1 MIKEYQDKIDEMN
14 HMLNDPDALKK
25 KLKGLNPND
34 TDDELKRKLKE
45 YEMQLANMNESLVD
59 KEKLIDDQNSE
70 QNQIKFNAQIQ
81 INLLKKQK
89 DEELMQALENAKY
102 IEGK

>member
-1 MIKEYQDKIDEMN
+1 MN

>member
-1 MIKEYQDKIDEMN
+1 MN
-14 HMLNDPDALKK
+14 QMLNDPDALKK

-89 DEELMQALENAKY
+89 DEELMQAQENAKY